1 MCNLDLRFV
10 VPALINLTL
19 FLLQHNPPILD
30 MNSNNWFFSIVIIL
44 TLIIFLITSVKLPL
58 SVTAQPIQVRAGD
71 FSSLLVISLLA
82 SVFLPQPLFW
92 FGYVILLC
100 LSPWHGYISDFLVGF
115 LFRIWNIL
123 RAIPVLI
130 IACVVHNHQQEER
143 ETDNPPQVQVVVVAD
158 EDIGGNPI
166 LLEHHSSE
174 LDAGPA
180 VQP

>member
-1 MCNLDLRFV
+1 MCNLDLRLV
-10 VPALINLTL
+10 IPALIKLTL
-19 FLLQHNPPILD
+19 FLLQQNQPNLD

-71 FSSLLVISLLA
+71 FSILLFISLLG

-92 FGYVILLC
+92 FGFVIIIC
-100 LSPWHGYISDFLVGF
+100 LSPWHDFLSEF
-115 LFRIWNIL
+115 LFRIQDIL
-123 RAIPVLI
+123 RSIPVLI
-130 IACVVHNHQQEER
+130 ITCLLQNHQRQDER
-143 ETDNPPQVQVVVVAD
+143 EIDNSPQVQVVVVAD

-166 LLEHHSSE
+166 LLEQHSSE
-174 LDAGPA
+174 PDTVVV